1 MSCNCK
7 RNLEFEEKYG
17 IEEKETPF
25 QRVMCNVMKVG
36 LFAFLVSS
44 IIVIMPFLLVVV
56 FYKLIF
62 SKNKVISLPKLFG
75 KNMNYKSDGEKL

>member
-7 RNLEFEEKYG
+7 RNLEFEKKYG

-25 QRVMCNVMKVG
+25 QMVMRNVMKVG

-75 KNMNYKSDGEKL
+75 KKH

>member
-25 QRVMCNVMKVG
+25 QMVMRNVMKVG

-75 KNMNYKSDGEKL
+75 KKHEL

>member
-1 MSCNCK
+1 MSCHCK
-7 RNLEFEEKYG
+7 RNLEFEKKYG

-25 QRVMCNVMKVG
+25 QRVMRNVMKVG
-36 LFAFLVSS
+36 LFTFLVSS

-62 SKNKVISLPKLFG
+62 SKNKVINLPKLFG

>member
-25 QRVMCNVMKVG
+25 QMVMRNVMKDG
-36 LFAFLVSS
+36 LLAFLVSS
-44 IIVIMPFLLVVV
+44 IIVMMLFLLVVV
-56 FYKLIF
+56 FYKLKF
-62 SKNKVISLPKLFG
+62 SKNQVINLPKLFE
-75 KNMNYKSDGEKL
+75 KNMNYKKNKEKL

>member
-25 QRVMCNVMKVG
+25 QIVMRNVMKVG

>member
-25 QRVMCNVMKVG
+25 QRVMRNVMKVG

-62 SKNKVISLPKLFG
+62 SKNKVISLPKIFG
-75 KNMNYKSDGEKL
+75 KNINYKSDGEKL

>member
-25 QRVMCNVMKVG
+25 QMVMRNVMKVG

-75 KNMNYKSDGEKL
+75 KNMKYKSDGEKL

>member
-25 QRVMCNVMKVG
+25 QMVMRNVMKVG

-75 KNMNYKSDGEKL
+75 KNINYKSDGEKL

>member
-25 QRVMCNVMKVG
+25 QMVMRNVMKVG

-44 IIVIMPFLLVVV
+44 IIVIMPILLVVV

>member
-25 QRVMCNVMKVG
+25 QMVMRNVMKVG